1 MFLIIFKIELNIFV
15 FELLIFFNI
24 YFHSVIF
31 FNDLFFQLQFYYLAS
46 IRMQDLCGQL
56 SISDEDL
63 MRKIWTCFEH
73 VIIEHTNMM
82 RDRHLDQILMCTIYI
97 ICRV

>member
-1 MFLIIFKIELNIFV
+1 
-15 FELLIFFNI
+15 
-24 YFHSVIF
+24 
-31 FNDLFFQLQFYYLAS
+31 
-46 IRMQDLCGQL
+46 MQDLCYQL

-97 ICRV
+97 ICRVRLETEDFFLWFISTFYCF

>member
-1 MFLIIFKIELNIFV
+1 MIFLII
-15 FELLIFFNI
+15 
-24 YFHSVIF
+24 
-31 FNDLFFQLQFYYLAS
+31 FFQLQFYYLAS
-46 IRMQDLCGQL
+46 VRMQDLCYQL